1 MGTFPLRHPPVG
13 ARDAP
18 RAPRAAVSRLAAVR
32 DLLDR
37 DGLAV
42 TVIALDA
49 LALSVFAAGTL
60 VQDSWLSFVDGRL
73 IARHW
78 LPHTDTLTHWT
89 LGRSWVDQQW
99 AAHVFL
105 YEVVAHAGLVAA
117 VAVGLACV
125 LLAVVIV
132 AVAARKLGAS
142 PSRTALAMLVPIIA
156 APWMMQ
162 LRAQSLA
169 LPLFSGVYAL
179 LALDA
184 RRPGRRVLWVVPLL
198 VVWGNVHGSVA
209 LGVALTGFRGLE
221 LIVRRVAPW
230 RGSALVV
237 LSPLTMVA
245 SPYGIRLVA
254 YYRLMLFHPPLASF
268 VTEWRP
274 AYVSLATAAFFVSA
288 FLVCAAWGA
297 HPRAIS
303 LFEAFAL
310 LMLLVA
316 GLLAVRNAVW
326 FGFAAAVALSRLLD
340 AAWSTRIDDSV
351 AIRRMNRLVGTT
363 ALAVAIV
370 LAATQAARLPSA
382 LRRAFPPSAA
392 AAVASAAGPHGI
404 VLADDRH
411 ADWLLWE
418 QPSLAGRVAYDVRFE
433 LFDKSELEQISL
445 LKGGSQSVWRTC
457 GSTASVVTFDGARGE
472 RPVLRERVLAKGSR
486 VIVRAPG
493 FIAVRQ
499 PVRAVRAR
507 CGL

>member
-13 ARDAP
+13 AHGAP
-18 RAPRAAVSRLAAVR
+18 RTPGASTPGLAAVR

-37 DGLAV
+37 DGLTV

-49 LALSVFAAGTL
+49 LALVMFAAGTL

-78 LPHTDTLTHWT
+78 LPHTDALTHWT

-99 AAHVFL
+99 AAHLFL
-105 YEVVAHAGLVAA
+105 YEVVAHAGLVTA
-117 VAVGLACV
+117 VVAGLACV
-125 LLAVVIV
+125 LAALVVV
-132 AVAARKLGAS
+132 AIAARKLGAS
-142 PSRTALAMLVPIIA
+142 SSRTALALLVPIIA

-169 LPLFSGVYAL
+169 LPLFAGVYAL

-184 RRPGRRVLWVVPLL
+184 RQPGRRVLWVIPLL

-209 LGVALTGFRGLE
+209 LGVALAGFRGLE
-221 LIVRRVAPW
+221 LIGRRVSLR
-230 RGSALVV
+230 RGLALVV

-245 SPYGIRLVA
+245 SPYGLRLVA

-268 VTEWRP
+268 VQEWRP

-297 HPRAIS
+297 HPRAIG
-303 LFEAFAL
+303 LFEGFAL
-310 LMLLVA
+310 LMLLAA

-340 AAWSTRIDDSV
+340 AAWPTRIDDSLS
-351 AIRRMNRLVGTT
+351 IRRLNRLVATT
-363 ALAVAIV
+363 ALGALVV
-370 LAATQAARLPSA
+370 FAAMQAARLPSA
-382 LRRAFPPSAA
+382 LHRAFPPSAA

-404 VLADDRH
+404 VLADDGH

-445 LKGGSQSVWRTC
+445 LKGGSRPVWRTC
-457 GSTASVVTFDGARGE
+457 GSTASVVTFQGAAGE
-472 RPVLRERVLAKGSR
+472 RPILREGVLAKGSH

-493 FIAVRQ
+493 FVAIRQ
-499 PVRAVRAR
+499 PVRSARTR